1 VSAAGWVHIAWAC
14 LAVTVALGLAAPVM
28 RRRDATFAR
37 KQAYLDEMARE
48 VRRRD
53 RLRDER
59 GCGAEIAP
67 MLPAETEAFAGIA
80 ARVRFDD
87 GLAAQLQSEINEEEA
102 A

>member
-1 VSAAGWVHIAWAC
+1 VSAAGWVHLAWAC
-14 LAVTVALGLAAPVM
+14 LAVMVALGLAAAVM
-28 RRRDATFAR
+28 HRRDSRFAR
-37 KQAYLDEMARE
+37 REAYLDEMARE

-67 MLPAETEAFAGIA
+67 LLPDEGEAFAGIA
-80 ARVRFDD
+80 ARVRFPD
-87 GLAAQLQSEINEEEA
+87 GLAAQLQSEINEEA